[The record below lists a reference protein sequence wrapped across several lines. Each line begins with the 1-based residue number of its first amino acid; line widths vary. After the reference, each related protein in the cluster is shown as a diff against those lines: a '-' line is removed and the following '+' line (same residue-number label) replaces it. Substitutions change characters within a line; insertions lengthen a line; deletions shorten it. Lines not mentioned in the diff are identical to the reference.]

1 MLYIASIILA
11 LFLFIIIFTVK
22 VNILIYIGAA
32 LFIIHIILTKSL
44 YKTIKR
50 LLHLIPYFLA
60 VFIIQGLNSR
70 GEYYNILGI
79 YIDKAGADF
88 TIIYFIR
95 ILSLLYFLSIFFILI
110 KKIQIP
116 NGIIFDEMIRINI
129 FMNIVKKSFFLE
141 FNKIK
146 DKNKTFKEK
155 INLVKKLLENVYR
168 DSFKRYPYDN
178 FIDNYRTY
186 QNIKTHCP
194 PNKN

>member
-1 MLYIASIILA
+1 MLYITSIILA
-11 LFLFIIIFTVK
+11 LFLFIIIFTIK
-22 VNILIYIGAA
+22 VNILIYIAIA
-32 LFIIHIILTKSL
+32 LFIIHIIITKSL
-44 YKTIKR
+44 YKTIKK

-60 VFIIQGLNSR
+60 VFIIQGLSSR

-79 YIDKAGADF
+79 YIDKAGTNF

-95 ILSLLYFLSIFFILI
+95 ILTLLYFISIFFILI
-110 KKIQIP
+110 KKIKIP
-116 NGIIFDEMIRINI
+116 NGILFDEMIRINI

-168 DSFKRYPYDN
+168 DSFKLYPYDRLIN
-178 FIDNYRTY
+178 NYRKSQNAKTY
-186 QNIKTHCP
+186 
-194 PNKN
+194 